1 MDAPT
6 TETYATNDFVTTWR
20 NVVQDPVGFFATM
33 PETGGLGEPLRF
45 VLLCAAINAA
55 GSFLLSWSISF
66 AVWTFLVIV
75 AGVSLIAVALTLL
88 TQHLFDGHAGFEPVF
103 RAVAYGAAP
112 SALFF
117 VPLVGVLARLYT
129 WFLHVRGVER
139 VQGLDAV
146 RATLGVTLAWFA
158 VWLVAREV
166 GGAPLGWLGR

>member
-1 MDAPT
+1 MDAPET
-6 TETYATNDFVTTWR
+6 DTYATNDFVTTWR

-33 PETGGLGEPLRF
+33 PESGGLGEPLRF
-45 VLLCAAINAA
+45 VVLCAAINAA
-55 GSFLLSWSISF
+55 GTFIVHWSISYALWAF
-66 AVWTFLVIV
+66 VVLVAGTFLV
-75 AGVSLIAVALTLL
+75 AAALTLV
-88 TQHLFDGHAGFEPVF
+88 TQQLFEGRAGFEPVF

-112 SALFF
+112 SVAFW

-129 WFLHVRGVER
+129 WFLHVRGMER

-146 RATLGVTLAWFA
+146 RATLAVTVAWVA